1 MPTKKLTNKFINYLM
16 FVLIN
21 FYLIILF
28 TLGIYDV
35 ITLST
40 INENFKKFLGKIFF
54 TIRTL

>member
-1 MPTKKLTNKFINYLM
+1 MLTKKLTNKFINYLM

-40 INENFKKFLGKIFF
+40 IIENFKNFYISMK
-54 TIRTL
+54 